1 MGRKPC
7 CEKVGLK
14 RGPWTADEDGKLVSY
29 ITTHGICCWRA
40 IPKLAGL
47 LRCGKSCRLRWTN
60 YLRPD
65 LKRGIFTEDEENLIL
80 DLHSTLGNRWS
91 RIAAQ
96 LPGRTD
102 NEIKN
107 YWNTRLKKRLRSQ
120 GLDPATHLPLDSSK
134 LHEDGD
140 DSDGDSTESG
150 KKPDAARPKE
160 PAKPARQPR
169 GPKPA
174 PQLKMCQSD
183 DGPVLL
189 KVTTSSKC
197 DGDGD
202 DSPCP
207 STCSTVTTNV
217 EEPQAPALARK
228 LSSVPSFPEA
238 ELWKCIKPSGASS
251 PLASAALLDEWDSC
265 SLLLSSTTAAS
276 KDGIDMA
283 PSAHDL
289 GAGIFQGTC
298 EMGAMPWSMD
308 VEPAPESL
316 FAPNPAGFYNREP
329 APHPSQDLQKL
340 AALLD
345 LI

>member
-1 MGRKPC
+1 
-7 CEKVGLK
+7 
-14 RGPWTADEDGKLVSY
+14 
-29 ITTHGICCWRA
+29 
-40 IPKLAGL
+40 
-47 LRCGKSCRLRWTN
+47 
-60 YLRPD
+60 
-65 LKRGIFTEDEENLIL
+65 
-80 DLHSTLGNRWS
+80 
-91 RIAAQ
+91 
-96 LPGRTD
+96 
-102 NEIKN
+102 
-107 YWNTRLKKRLRSQ
+107 
-120 GLDPATHLPLDSSK
+120 LPLDASK
-134 LHEDGD
+134 VHEDGD
-140 DSDGDSTESG
+140 DSDGEDGEDST
-150 KKPDAARPKE
+150 KPKE
-160 PAKPARQPR
+160 PSKPARQPR

-189 KVTTSSKC
+189 KVTTASSKC
-197 DGDGD
+197 EAD
-202 DSPCP
+202 DSSDV

-217 EEPQAPALARK
+217 EEPPPLARK

-238 ELWKCIKPSGASS
+238 ELWKCIKPSGACS
-251 PLASAALLDEWDSC
+251 PLATAALLDEWDSC
-265 SLLLSSTTAAS
+265 SLLLNSTTAAS
-276 KDGIDMA
+276 KDGIDM
-283 PSAHDL
+283 AHDL